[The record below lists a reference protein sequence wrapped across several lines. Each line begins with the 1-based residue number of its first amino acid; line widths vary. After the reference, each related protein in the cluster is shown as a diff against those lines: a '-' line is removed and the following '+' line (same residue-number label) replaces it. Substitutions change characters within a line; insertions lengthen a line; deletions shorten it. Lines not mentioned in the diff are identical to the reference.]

1 MHKIDLLDSKTCTLI
16 GLICNLILTI
26 FKLLAGILGLSY
38 AMIADAIHSASDT
51 VATGTAYFGIRV
63 GEKPA
68 DEDHPYG
75 HANAETIAAL
85 VVALIILGTGIF
97 MGGSAINLI
106 IQHNFESPANI
117 ALIAA
122 ITSII
127 VKEIMFRYTIK
138 VGERNN
144 SPAVIASAWDHRS
157 DAYTS
162 VAAMVGIIG
171 AKVAFVYMDPIAG
184 IFIAAL
190 IIWMSVKLLRSNIG
204 IIMYERPDPAFLDMV
219 KNTACVIEG
228 VKGIDGIRVHRCG
241 PSFNV
246 DLKIAV
252 DEYLSVGDGHQVA
265 GRVRAE
271 LLLRIEHVRDV
282 MVHVNPYYDND
293 ATEGDNTS
301 KAGR

>member
-1 MHKIDLLDSKTCTLI
+1 MRKIDFFDSKTCTLI

-26 FKLLAGILGLSY
+26 FKLLAGIFGFSY
-38 AMIADAIHSASDT
+38 AMLADAIHSASDT
-51 VATGTAYFGIRV
+51 VATGAAYFGIRV

-75 HANAETIAAL
+75 HANAETVAAL

-97 MGGSAINLI
+97 LGGSAINLI
-106 IQHNFESPANI
+106 IRHDFEAPANI

-122 ITSII
+122 IISIL
-127 VKEIMFRYTIK
+127 VKEWMFRYTIK
-138 VGERNN
+138 VGKRNN

-162 VAAMVGIIG
+162 IAALVGIIG

-184 IFIAAL
+184 ILIAAL
-190 IIWMSVKLLRSNIG
+190 IIWMALKLLRSNIG
-204 IIMYERPDPAFLDMV
+204 IIMYERPDPAFLEDI

-241 PSFNV
+241 PSFNI

-252 DEYLSVGDGHQVA
+252 DEQLTVGDGHHVA
-265 GRVRAE
+265 GKVRAE

-282 MVHVNPYYDND
+282 MVHVNPYDDSYKTDGN
-293 ATEGDNTS
+293 NT
-301 KAGR
+301 